1 MPFHRFYVPHGL
13 YSPCDKQ
20 SIAEAVTDVYVKAG
34 LPRFYVVVN
43 FIEVSEENFYVSGKS
58 STDFVRISIHHIA
71 RQLPSRERKRDF
83 MQRYE
88 KAIEPFTKGRGIRWE
103 IQIAEMDRDLWNE
116 NGINPPLGGSDG
128 EILWRKLDRAIPYST
143 GHLELR

>member
-20 SIAEAVTDVYVKAG
+20 SIAEAVTEVYVKVG

-71 RQLPSRERKRDF
+71 RHLPSRERKRDF

-103 IQIAEMDRDLWNE
+103 IQVAEMDRDLWHE

-128 EILWRKLDRAIPYST
+128 EILWRKLDRAIPYSID
-143 GHLELR
+143 HLELR

>member
-1 MPFHRFYVPHGL
+1 MPFHRFYVPQGL
-13 YSPCDKQ
+13 YSSGDKR
-20 SIAEAVTDVYVKAG
+20 SIAEAVTEVYVKVG

-43 FIEVSEENFYVSGKS
+43 FIEVSEENFYVGGKS

-71 RQLPSRERKRDF
+71 RHLPSRERKRDF

-103 IQIAEMDRDLWNE
+103 IQVAEMDRDLWNE
-116 NGINPPLGGSDG
+116 NGMSPPPGGSDG
-128 EILWRKLDRAIPYST
+128 ELLWRKLDRAIPYPAE
-143 GHLELR
+143 HLELS

>member
-1 MPFHRFYVPHGL
+1 MPFHRFYVPQGL
-13 YSPCDKQ
+13 YSPCDKR
-20 SIAEAVTDVYVKAG
+20 SIAEAVTEVYAKAG

-58 STDFVRISIHHIA
+58 TTDFVRISIHHIA
-71 RQLPSRERKRDF
+71 RHLPSQVVF
-83 MQRYE
+83 RYE

-116 NGINPPLGGSDG
+116 NGMNPPLGGSDG
-128 EILWRKLDRAIPYST
+128 ELLWRKLDRAIPYT
-143 GHLELR
+143 AEHLELR